1 MFRRQ
6 PTERTPASKPK
17 GYPDGSTP
25 RRPVQRLRLLLPT
38 FDGRAGR
45 GADGA
50 WWRDGKSQRLSCLFP
65 ESPDVS
71 RGRGT
76 LRALLLP
83 PLLPS
88 SSTRKARARGNQ
100 QPADRDNPDALGTLL
115 GELLP
120 NKFRHFLHQLRAKCA
135 EPEADPPSA
144 PQYPSRPSE
153 HCPEHCPASRCS
165 SSSFLPDSWDQPLH
179 WDDSFREKTT
189 LGLPKGEFVRAKKA
203 NPPSG
208 EGSRPRRRY
217 CPFRVRFADETLQ
230 DTALRYW
237 ERNRAVRQNIFPNE
251 QTALPA
257 VSVSER
263 VLGSVGRWLDS
274 LPRALQPRVQDTVA
288 GSSCWNC
295 PRVSAQEPQLYLS
308 EDATVSSHL
317 PFISRTT
324 IPRPRGGLRTFLDT
338 PNNAEQESFLPSL
351 VLQTVLKQGR
361 PKGYQLL
368 LPSTNRQQAHR

>member
-135 EPEADPPSA
+135 EPEADREAAGVGWGAESLGSQARTRSISMVSPPAFPFLPPPSTLSA
-144 PQYPSRPSE
+144 TVPQ
-153 HCPEHCPASRCS
+153 
-165 SSSFLPDSWDQPLH
+165 Q
-179 WDDSFREKTT
+179 TI
-189 LGLPKGEFVRAKKA
+189 RA
-203 NPPSG
+203 
-208 EGSRPRRRY
+208 
-217 CPFRVRFADETLQ
+217 
-230 DTALRYW
+230 
-237 ERNRAVRQNIFPNE
+237 
-251 QTALPA
+251 
-257 VSVSER
+257 
-263 VLGSVGRWLDS
+263 
-274 LPRALQPRVQDTVA
+274 LPRALPSFSVFQQLFPPRLL
-288 GSSCWNC
+288 GS
-295 PRVSAQEPQLYLS
+295 
-308 EDATVSSHL
+308 
-317 PFISRTT
+317 T
-324 IPRPRGGLRTFLDT
+324 IAL
-338 PNNAEQESFLPSL
+338 
-351 VLQTVLKQGR
+351 GR
-361 PKGYQLL
+361 
-368 LPSTNRQQAHR
+368 